1 MNTKHIYRYIWKIK
15 GRYRIVKNNKS
26 YGSFTKLENALLERD
41 ILEDYNWDENILTN
55 IETITKNRYLE
66 MDLPPFK
73 KQTKQKLPKY
83 IRKRGKGYL
92 IQKSINGQTVHFGTY
107 NTLKEASYIRM
118 LLEDN
123 NWNKDIIENLAR
135 FTWYKN
141 TSLTKN
147 HEKDK
152 YKL

>member
-15 GRYRIVKNNKS
+15 GRYRVVKNNKT

-41 ILEDYNWDENILTN
+41 LLEDYNWDENILAD

-73 KQTKQKLPKY
+73 KQIKSSKLPKY

-92 IQKSINGQTVHFGTY
+92 IQKSINGQTIHFGTY
-107 NTLKEASYIRM
+107 PTLTEASYARM
-118 LLEDN
+118 ILEDN
-123 NWNKDIIENLAR
+123 NWDKNILKNLR
-135 FTWYKN
+135 FTW
-141 TSLTKN
+141 
-147 HEKDK
+147 
-152 YKL
+152 